1 MEEGSGQRKEELFHV
16 IHKVPQGDTPYV
28 KAKHAQLVQKDPEAA
43 IVWFWKAINAGD
55 RVDSALK
62 DMAVVMKQLDRT
74 EEAIEA
80 IKSFRGRCSKK
91 AQDSLDNVLIDLYK
105 GSTSVYPYVKISHV
119 TREDDR
125 AGATMGYLHEGHL
138 SLVEEAH
145 KHAEVIVVSV
155 YVNPGPFSPSEDL
168 STYPSDFHGDILNL
182 KSAPGGVDAV
192 FAPKNLYDY
201 RENKKSEIMLIWK
214 IRILTRKGWFHV
226 WRRGEWGTKQGLELR
241 DWREDILCG
250 KNRPVFFRGVATIV
264 TKLFNIVEPDVAVF
278 GKKDY
283 HQWRIIQRMV
293 RDPDFGTEI
302 VGSDIVRDSD
312 GLALSSRN
320 VHLSPEEREKALS
333 INRSLLRAK
342 SDAKIGLVNCKEL
355 TDAVIV
361 KQGSLEA
368 VEGIKNPVVF
378 CIAAWFGKVRLIDNI
393 EISI

>member
-1 MEEGSGQRKEELFHV
+1 
-16 IHKVPQGDTPYV
+16 
-28 KAKHAQLVQKDPEAA
+28 
-43 IVWFWKAINAGD
+43 
-55 RVDSALK
+55 
-62 DMAVVMKQLDRT
+62 MAVMEPVIFT
-74 EEAIEA
+74 EKDEMWKWSRSMRSQGKTIGLVPPWVTFTKATCR
-80 IKSFRGRCSKK
+80 SLKK
-91 AQDSLDNVLIDLYK
+91 PT
-105 GSTSVYPYVKISHV
+105 STP
-119 TREDDR
+119 
-125 AGATMGYLHEGHL
+125 
-138 SLVEEAH
+138 
-145 KHAEVIVVSV
+145 
-155 YVNPGPFSPSEDL
+155 
-168 STYPSDFHGDILNL
+168 
-182 KSAPGGVDAV
+182 
-192 FAPKNLYDY
+192 
-201 RENKKSEIMLIWK
+201 
-214 IRILTRKGWFHV
+214 RKGWFHV

-293 RDPDFGTEI
+293 RDPDFGIEI

-333 INRSLLRAK
+333 INRIDYA
-342 SDAKIGLVNCKEL
+342 E
-355 TDAVIV
+355 IV